1 MNTGIPAPL
10 QGEYNTY
17 FETYVN
23 LVESANYYQQLKDNL
38 TALVQ
43 YFESLDGASL
53 DYAYAEGKWTRK
65 EVLQHIIDVERV
77 MLNRAF
83 VASKLD
89 DFTNL
94 TSMKDMQYVANSN
107 CKNRSI
113 ASMLE
118 EIKVVRQLTEI
129 TFQSLNEVQWKF
141 KANNNGHPI
150 TASALAYIILGHA
163 KHHLTILKDRY

>member
-1 MNTGIPAPL
+1 MSTSIPTPI
-10 QGEYNTY
+10 QGEYNSY
-17 FETYVN
+17 FETYIK
-23 LVESANYYQQLKDNL
+23 LVEDINFYVQLKDNSQQIS
-38 TALVQ
+38 V
-43 YFESLDGASL
+43 YFTPLNSD
-53 DYAYAEGKWTRK
+53 DVNYAYADGKWTRK

-94 TSMKDMQYVANSN
+94 TAMKDMQYVANSN
-107 CKNRSI
+107 CNNRTIS
-113 ASMLE
+113 SMLE
-118 EIKVVRQLTEI
+118 ELHVVRQLTEI
-129 TFQSLNEVQWKF
+129 TFQSLNDVQWKF

-163 KHHLTILKDRY
+163 KHHLSILKDRY